1 MRVRLRRV
9 LLRRNSEKS
18 SLSLSS
24 ADAAGLLPP
33 FCAKFCRAPAIG
45 SFCRLSSSS

>member
-24 ADAAGLLPP
+24 ADAAGLSERERGGLPP
-33 FCAKFCRAPAIG
+33 RGWEEGA
-45 SFCRLSSSS
+45 